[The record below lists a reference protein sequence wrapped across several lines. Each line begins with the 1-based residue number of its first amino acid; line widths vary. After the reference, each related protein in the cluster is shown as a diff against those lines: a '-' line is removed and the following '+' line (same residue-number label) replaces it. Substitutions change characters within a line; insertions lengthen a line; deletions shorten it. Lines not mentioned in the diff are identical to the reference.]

1 MTDITPE
8 QTIAADMLI
17 GAENIRDHLR
27 ELGLINIST
36 DAVYYG
42 RAKRGWPISKHGKTL
57 FASKSKLTRYVRS
70 LIA

>member
-8 QTIAADMLI
+8 QAIAADILV
-17 GAENIRDHLR
+17 GAENIRDHLQ
-27 ELGLINIST
+27 ELGLPVTT

-57 FASKSKLTRYVRS
+57 IASKSKLTRYVRS
-70 LIA
+70 LVA

>member
-8 QTIAADMLI
+8 QAIAADMLV
-17 GAENIRDHLR
+17 GAEDIRDHVR
-27 ELGLINIST
+27 ELGLNVST
-36 DAVYYG
+36 DGIYYA
-42 RAKRGWPISKHGKTL
+42 RKKRGWPISKHGKTL

>member
-1 MTDITPE
+1 MTDISPE
-8 QTIAADMLI
+8 QAIAADILI

-27 ELGLINIST
+27 ELGLTSLST
-36 DAVYYG
+36 DAVYYA

-57 FASKSKLTRYVRS
+57 FPSKSKLTRYVRS